1 MPEELTKMAGNVA
14 LEVIDR
20 QEWIEPVADRVQ
32 ATVTSA
38 FESAGEPGRKVK
50 NFLHGTWLGHP
61 LHSAVTDVPLGAWTA
76 AVVMDAMEEIT
87 GRAEFGKGA
96 DAAVAIG
103 LVGAAVSA
111 VTGITDWSATD
122 GRARKVGMTHAMLN
136 TAGAL
141 LFGTSLAMRKNG
153 SRGTARGL
161 SAMGYVASMAA
172 AYLGGH
178 LAYGEQ
184 IGVDH
189 TVGQE
194 GPSKFRPVMADE
206 DLAEGEMKRVDV
218 DGCRVL
224 LARRDGKVHAIAEVC
239 SHLGGPLAE
248 GEFDGCTV
256 KCPWHGS
263 RFSIEDGRVID
274 GPATHPQ
281 PRMKVRVR
289 SGQIEVKAYSE
300 LGTAK

>member
-1 MPEELTKMAGNVA
+1 MAENVA

-20 QEWIEPVADRVQ
+20 QEWLEPVADRVQ
-32 ATVTSA
+32 ETVTGLY
-38 FESAGEPGRKVK
+38 ESAGEPGRKVK

-87 GRAEFGKGA
+87 GREEFGKGA

-103 LVGAAVSA
+103 LAGAVVSA

-153 SRGTARGL
+153 SRGPARGL

-178 LAYGEQ
+178 LAYSEQ

-189 TVGQE
+189 TIGQNPPE
-194 GPSKFRPVMADE
+194 EFKAVLPEAALG
-206 DLAEGEMKRVDV
+206 EGEMRRVDV
-218 DGCRVL
+218 EGCRVL
-224 LARRDGKVHAIAEVC
+224 VARRDGKVYAITEVC

-248 GEFDGCTV
+248 GEFEDDCVT
-256 KCPWHGS
+256 CPWHGS
-263 RFSIEDGRVID
+263 RFSVKDGSVVD
-274 GPATHPQ
+274 GPTTHPQ
-281 PRMKVRVR
+281 RRLEVRING
-289 SGQIEVKAYSE
+289 GQIEVRAYSE
-300 LGTAK
+300 AGTAK